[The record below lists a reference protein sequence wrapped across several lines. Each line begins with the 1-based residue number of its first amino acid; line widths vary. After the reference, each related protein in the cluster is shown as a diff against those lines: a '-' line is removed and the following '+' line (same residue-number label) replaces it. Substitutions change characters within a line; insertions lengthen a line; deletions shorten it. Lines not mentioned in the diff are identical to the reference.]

1 MDWLRHVVRFVIAA
15 LVLML
20 IGYLVPGFG
29 ALNFFSALLAA
40 LVIAGLGYLIEL
52 LLGRSVSPYAHGV
65 VGFLVS
71 AVVIYV
77 TQFVVP
83 GMTVSLLG
91 ALIASLVIGVV
102 DMFIPTKLK

>member
-1 MDWLRHVVRFVIAA
+1 MDWLRHILRFAVAA

-20 IGYLVPGFG
+20 TSYLVPGFG

-52 LLGRSVSPYAHGV
+52 LIGRNVSPYAHGV

-71 AVVIYV
+71 ALVIYV
-77 TQFVVP
+77 TQFIVP
-83 GMTVSLLG
+83 GMSISILG
-91 ALIASLVIGVV
+91 ALLASLVIGIV
-102 DMFIPTKLK
+102 DMFIPTKVR